1 MNRLETAK
9 RYSQFTVA
17 CCKKKTESQLKAG
30 VDQDRMLINMT
41 LWSSAG
47 DVDVDVVMVELYPFP
62 SP

>member
-17 CCKKKTESQLKAG
+17 FCKKKTESQLKAG